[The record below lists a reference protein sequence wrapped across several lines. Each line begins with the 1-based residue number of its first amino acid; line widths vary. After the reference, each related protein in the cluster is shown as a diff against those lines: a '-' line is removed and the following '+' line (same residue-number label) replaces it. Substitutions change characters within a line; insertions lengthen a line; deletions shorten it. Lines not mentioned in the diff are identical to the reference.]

1 MQIFLETDRLVLRRF
16 TEADVDDGDHGE
28 DQDEDSV
35 EPDVVESITPR
46 GEPHLREGGAHP
58 CSGVGKL
65 SVASGDTDYE

>member
-35 EPDVVESITPR
+35 EPDVVESITPQGRAPSPR
-46 GEPHLREGGAHP
+46 GRRAPLQWGGQAERSERGH
-58 CSGVGKL
+58 
-65 SVASGDTDYE
+65 